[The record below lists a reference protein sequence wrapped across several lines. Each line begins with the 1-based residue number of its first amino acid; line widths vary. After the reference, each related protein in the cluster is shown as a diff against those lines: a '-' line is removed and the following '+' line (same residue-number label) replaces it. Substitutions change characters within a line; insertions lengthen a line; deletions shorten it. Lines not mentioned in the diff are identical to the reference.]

1 MHSLAKTQNELLTI
15 LWPEG
20 EFAGQYRK
28 DTNFAD
34 VVQSA
39 GLQDCPC
46 LAASPVATPL
56 PRRVPAPV
64 PAPVYVY
71 SQVSSTLDVVHE
83 LARTAPLSPW
93 TSVLAYSQTGGRG
106 QLRRSW
112 QSPVGN
118 VYAAVRLPAQKPFT
132 EAACA
137 PAVGGLFAYAMRR
150 MGLEV
155 CVKWPNDLVLWHGR
169 DVYKIGGILV
179 EEHQHGI
186 WAGVG
191 INILHSPPKGT
202 LRPEHALSASHLGAL
217 MPSFLSS
224 DEFHNVSLFWMR
236 LVKEA
241 FSWYETGVFEQDTWC
256 DLVNSVLLWR
266 GSTVNLTDDN
276 SSFCAKLLGISPSG
290 ALCLELQGGVKEF
303 FSGSLRA
310 CV

>member
-1 MHSLAKTQNELLTI
+1 MHSIAKTQNELLTI

-20 EFAGQYRK
+20 EFADQPCKGA
-28 DTNFAD
+28 TFAD
-34 VVQSA
+34 AVLGE
-39 GLQDCPC
+39 GLQDKPCPTI
-46 LAASPVATPL
+46 SPVATPL
-56 PRRVPAPV
+56 PKRVPAPV

-83 LARTAPLSPW
+83 LAHTVPLSPW
-93 TSVLAYSQTGGRG
+93 TSVLAHSQTGGRG
-106 QLRRSW
+106 QLRRAW

-118 VYAAVRLPAQKPFT
+118 VYAAVRLPDQKPFT
-132 EAACA
+132 QAACA

-186 WAGVG
+186 WAGIG
-191 INILHSPPKGT
+191 INILHSPPKSD
-202 LRPEHALSASHLGAL
+202 LRVGHALRASHLGAL
-217 MPSFLSS
+217 MPSFLPSE
-224 DEFHNVSLFWMR
+224 EFHNGSLFWMR

-241 FSWYETGVFEQDTWC
+241 FSWYETGAFEQDTWC
-256 DLVNSVLLWR
+256 DLVNSILLWR

-276 SSFCAKLLGISPSG
+276 SNICAKLLGINPSG
-290 ALCLELQGGVKEF
+290 ALCLERHGGVEEF
-303 FSGSLRA
+303 FSGSLCA
-310 CV
+310 GV